1 MSVIHFVLL
10 LNKEEFDETSRKK
23 TEEIKNLDERM
34 KNLMKSS
41 QQKNPMKV
49 PDQISSS
56 AIWKEKSNKKDLEPE
71 QIKELWLSETHIWQK
86 KK

>member
-10 LNKEEFDETSRKK
+10 QNKEEFDETSRKK

-56 AIWKEKSNKKDLEPE
+56 AI
-71 QIKELWLSETHIWQK
+71 
-86 KK
+86 

>member
-10 LNKEEFDETSRKK
+10 QNKEEFDETSRKK

-56 AIWKEKSNKKDLEPE
+56 AIWKEKK
-71 QIKELWLSETHIWQK
+71 Q
-86 KK
+86 